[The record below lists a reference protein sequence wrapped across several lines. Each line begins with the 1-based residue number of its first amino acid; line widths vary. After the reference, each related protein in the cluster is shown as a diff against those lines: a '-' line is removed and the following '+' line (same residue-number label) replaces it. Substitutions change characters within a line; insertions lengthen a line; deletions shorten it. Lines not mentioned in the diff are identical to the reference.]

1 MRLLEYQAKQQLAS
15 WGIPIPRGAVLF
27 RAPQLA
33 STIKKVGKFPVVL
46 KVQVY
51 AGGRGK
57 AGGIVKVKN
66 LAEAKK
72 VVKELLA
79 KRLVTPQTGA
89 EGVAVKAL
97 LVEQGVTIRKE
108 FYVSILLDRSKGVPT
123 VVAAREGGVAIEEL
137 AKENPEAILK
147 TPFDPL
153 LGLLSYQARK
163 IVAWLEIP
171 AEHRVAAARQ
181 LVDLAKGFFALD
193 ASLVE
198 VNPWALTQEYGMA
211 ALDAKVTLDD
221 NGLFRHPEFASLK
234 TADADTPMEARSREI
249 GISYVALDGTI
260 GCMVN
265 GAGLA
270 MGTMDLIKLHGGE
283 PANFL
288 DVGGGADVNQVR
300 EAFKLILADPK
311 VKAVL
316 VNIFGGIMKCDVIAQ
331 GIIEAART
339 IKIKV
344 PLVVR
349 LEGTNVEVGR
359 KLLQRSGLGFIT
371 ASDLDQAAEE
381 VVKAAEKG
389 NVIARTLSE
398 AKGTKQ
404 SRSKNGSGAS
414 R

>member
-1 MRLLEYQAKQQLAS
+1 MRFLEYQAKKYLAS
-15 WGIPIPRGAVLF
+15 WGVPTPQGAVLF
-27 RAPQLA
+27 KAPQVA
-33 STIKKVGKFPVVL
+33 AAVKKAGKYPVVL

-66 LAEAKK
+66 LAEAKQTAK
-72 VVKELLA
+72 KLLG
-79 KRLVTPQTGA
+79 KRLVTAQTGPD
-89 EGVAVKAL
+89 GVPVKAL
-97 LVEQGVTIRKE
+97 LVEQGVTILKE
-108 FYVSILLDRSKGVPT
+108 FYVSVLLDRSKQLPI
-123 VVAAREGGVAIEEL
+123 VVAAREGGVTIEEL
-137 AKENPEAILK
+137 AKENPSAILK

-153 LGLLSYQARK
+153 LGLQPYQARQ
-163 IVAWLEIP
+163 IVAWLGIP
-171 AEHRVAAARQ
+171 ADQQTAAVKQ
-181 LVDLAKGFFALD
+181 LLAIAKGFFSLD

-198 VNPWALTQEYGMA
+198 VNPWALTKEKGMV
-211 ALDAKVTLDD
+211 ALDGKLTVDD
-221 NGLFRHPEFASLK
+221 NALYRHPDLLKLK
-234 TADADTPMEARSREI
+234 TADADSPMEARSREI
-249 GISYVALDGTI
+249 GISYVSLSGSI

-270 MGTMDLIKLHGGE
+270 MATMDVIKLHGGE

-300 EAFKLILADPK
+300 EAFKLILADSN

-331 GIIEAART
+331 GIVQAART

-349 LEGTNVEVGR
+349 LEGTNVDAGR
-359 KLLQRSGLGFIT
+359 KILEESGLGFIM
-371 ASDLDQAAEE
+371 ASTLDKAAAEA
-381 VVKAAEKG
+381 VKAAQG
-389 NVIARTLSE
+389 FAARTNGKAA
-398 AKGTKQ
+398 AKGV
-404 SRSKNGSGAS
+404 R

>member
-15 WGIPIPRGAVLF
+15 WGVPIPRGAVLF
-27 RAPQLA
+27 KAPQLA
-33 STIKKVGKFPVVL
+33 SALKKIGKFPIVL

-66 LAEAKK
+66 LPDARRA
-72 VVKELLA
+72 VKELLA
-79 KRLVTPQTGA
+79 KRLVTPQTGP

-97 LVEQGVTIRKE
+97 LAEQGVKILKE

-123 VVAAREGGVAIEEL
+123 VVAAREGGVTIEEL
-137 AKENPEAILK
+137 ATKNPDAILK
-147 TPFDPL
+147 TPFDPF

-163 IVAWLEIP
+163 IVAWLGVP
-171 AEHRVAAARQ
+171 AEHREAAARQ
-181 LVDLAKGFFALD
+181 LAGLAKGFFALD
-193 ASLVE
+193 ASLIE

-221 NGLFRHPEFASLK
+221 NALFRHPEFASLK

-249 GISYVALDGTI
+249 GISYVALDGAI

-270 MGTMDLIKLHGGE
+270 MGTMDLIKLHGGA

-300 EAFKLILADPK
+300 EAFKLILADKK

-349 LEGTNVEVGR
+349 LEGTNVEAGR
-359 KLLQRSGLGFIT
+359 KLLQESALGCIT

-381 VVKAAEKG
+381 VVKAA
-389 NVIARTLSE
+389 R
-398 AKGTKQ
+398 
-404 SRSKNGSGAS
+404 
-414 R
+414 